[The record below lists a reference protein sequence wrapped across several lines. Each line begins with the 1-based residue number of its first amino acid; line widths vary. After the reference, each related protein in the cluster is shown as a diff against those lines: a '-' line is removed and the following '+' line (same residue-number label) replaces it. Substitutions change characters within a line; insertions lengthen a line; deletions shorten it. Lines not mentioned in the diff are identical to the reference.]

1 MKTLLFCTSYSQSEP
16 EWNRRW
22 RRWYDHHKQIGLNF
36 DHCLIVDDGS
46 PMIPNWTDVEFIHY
60 EDNLGIDNRTLNIP
74 GLYRGFQ
81 TVNEYMRSNNY
92 SKLLNIESD
101 AFILSQRLV
110 NYINNINDKWVAFWE
125 PKFQIPELGITIAA
139 GSGLTKWFNETDKD
153 YSFYK
158 GEQLETL
165 LPFEYVEKNFV
176 GERYGER
183 LDYVPKESDYAC
195 QISQDWESI
204 YKKFID

>member
-1 MKTLLFCTSYSQSEP
+1 MKTLLFCTSYSQTEA

-46 PMIPNWTDVEFIHY
+46 PIIPSWDDIEFIHY
-60 EDNLGIDNRTLNIP
+60 EDNLGIDNSTLSVP

-81 TVNEYMRSNNY
+81 TVNEYMRNNNY

-110 NYINNINDKWVAFWE
+110 NYINNINDKWVALWE

-139 GSGLTKWFNETDKD
+139 GSGLEKWFDETDKD
-153 YSFYK
+153 YRFYK
-158 GEQLETL
+158 GEQLETI
-165 LPFEYVEKNFV
+165 LPFEHVEKNFV

-183 LDYVPKESDYAC
+183 LDYVPEESDYAC
-195 QISQDWESI
+195 QISQHWTSI